1 MRGMCLSQSLALS
14 IRVPGKI
21 PNGMR
26 PGVCC
31 GGALWA
37 LRRSPGQEEVGCSAD
52 PEEGVQPEAPRL
64 RDWRGGGCVP
74 AHPGECFSAM
84 GGEGDVSFV
93 RGAAAYMPGPGLSK
107 SHEKGPPGQRG
118 DPA

>member
-1 MRGMCLSQSLALS
+1 MRGVCLSQSLALS

-64 RDWRGGGCVP
+64 RDWRGGGAVYLP
-74 AHPGECFSAM
+74 IRVSASAPW
-84 GGEGDVSFV
+84 E
-93 RGAAAYMPGPGLSK
+93 
-107 SHEKGPPGQRG
+107 EKGT
-118 DPA
+118 

>member
-1 MRGMCLSQSLALS
+1 MACDLVCAVEVHCGHSGEVLDKRRWGAALTPK
-14 IRVPGKI
+14 R
-21 PNGMR
+21 
-26 PGVCC
+26 
-31 GGALWA
+31 
-37 LRRSPGQEEVGCSAD
+37 GCSQRHQ
-52 PEEGVQPEAPRL
+52 GSGIG
-64 RDWRGGGCVP
+64 GGGCVP